1 MDGGGRVLRPLN
13 AGATGG
19 GGLAL
24 PFPDRF
30 SLPSLTVLR
39 LLLARPGFFKRRR
52 SVAAPATSRIP
63 RYLGTGLTFAFIG
76 TAIAAGLSTSGELQ
90 RLRDQHG
97 EPHHLVARAVGLG
110 IERVT
115 ISGVSRLTEAEVL
128 TGAGVTA
135 RLSLPFLSVGETRER
150 LERMPLVKTASVR
163 KLYPNE
169 LVIGLVER
177 EPHALW
183 QRNGELFIIA
193 ADGTVIDGFEDA
205 RFADLPLV
213 VGEEANAHVKDYL
226 SLLESAGPLKARIR
240 AGTLVSGRRWTLKTD
255 NGIDVRLPEQG
266 VAEALA
272 RLIRLE
278 REQKILEKDVIAVDL
293 RMPDRVVVRL
303 TEEAAAAR
311 LDGLKKKP
319 MRGKGVET

>member
-1 MDGGGRVLRPLN
+1 MDGGGRVLRPLS
-13 AGATGG
+13 AGATGDG
-19 GGLAL
+19 GFALAL
-24 PFPDRF
+24 SDRF
-30 SLPSLTVLR
+30 SLPSLPALR
-39 LLLARPGFFKRRR
+39 FFLARPKLFKARRR
-52 SVAAPATSRIP
+52 IAAPGGSRIP
-63 RYLGTGLTFAFIG
+63 RFLGTGLTFAFLG
-76 TAIAAGLSTSGELQ
+76 AAAAVGLSASGELQ
-90 RLRDQHG
+90 GLRDRYG
-97 EPHHLVARAVGLG
+97 EPHHLLARAVGLG

-115 ISGVSRLTEAEVL
+115 ISGVSRLTETEVL
-128 TGAGVTA
+128 AGAGVTA

-150 LERMPLVKTASVR
+150 LERLPLIKSASVR

-169 LVIGLVER
+169 LAIALIER

-193 ADGTVIDGFEDA
+193 ADGTVIDAFEDA

-213 VGEEANAHVKDYL
+213 VGEEANAHVKGYL
-226 SLLESAGPLKARIR
+226 SLLESAGPLKSRIR

-272 RLIRLE
+272 RLIRLD